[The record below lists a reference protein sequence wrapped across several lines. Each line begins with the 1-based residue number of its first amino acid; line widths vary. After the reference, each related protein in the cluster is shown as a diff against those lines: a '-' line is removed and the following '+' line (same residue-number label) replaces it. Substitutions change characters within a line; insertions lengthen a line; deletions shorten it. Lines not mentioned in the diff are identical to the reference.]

1 MNKAVKGLAL
11 AEVAVLFAIAV
22 AASPAAAGV
31 ATNIHGYGFYADGS
45 PAYFDHLN
53 ITNTRTGVEWNDTYF
68 GIGHP
73 QIALYKNYYLIA
85 LDDPKDVQVGD
96 VLMYHAVNGT
106 LTNTSY
112 ATYTKLDFEH
122 NISIP
127 QAQAQAQA
135 QTPTPTVTTTVSPGP
150 SPSPTP
156 SPSITPVPSP
166 DVSPSP
172 SVSPVPTASP
182 SLTPTPT
189 PTPTQTPPPVQKR
202 ETPGFEAAFA
212 IIMLLISYLI
222 LKQEGGKKNE

>member
-1 MNKAVKGLAL
+1 MNKAVKGLAM
-11 AEVAVLFAIAV
+11 AEVAVLFAIVFAV
-22 AASPAAAGV
+22 SPAAAGV
-31 ATNIHGYGFYADGS
+31 ATNIHGYGFYEDGS

-122 NISIP
+122 NITIP
-127 QAQAQAQA
+127 QPQA

-156 SPSITPVPSP
+156 SPSTTPVPSP

-172 SVSPVPTASP
+172 SVSPIPTASP

-189 PTPTQTPPPVQKR
+189 PTPALTPPPVQKR

>member
-1 MNKAVKGLAL
+1 MNKAIKGLVL
-11 AEVAVLFAIAV
+11 AEVAILFAIV
-22 AASPAAAGV
+22 FAASPASAGV
-31 ATNIHGYGFYADGS
+31 ATNIHGYGFYGDGS

-53 ITNTRTGVEWNDTYF
+53 ITNMRTGVEWNDTYF

-122 NISIP
+122 NITIP
-127 QAQAQAQA
+127 QPQA
-135 QTPTPTVTTTVSPGP
+135 QTPTTTVTTTVSPGP

-156 SPSITPVPSP
+156 SPSTTPVPSP
-166 DVSPSP
+166 DVSPSL
-172 SVSPVPTASP
+172 SPVPTASP

-212 IIMLLISYLI
+212 IIMLLVSYLI
-222 LKQEGGKKNE
+222 LKQEGGKK